1 MNINPCCEV
10 SLPPYPNNLHNL
22 LNMAK
27 TGIPISIAFITK
39 TLGISPNTITGYPKH
54 LYSDLDDLCDAIGIF
69 DNDAKT
75 LHDMSLNDIL
85 EYQQ

>member
-10 SLPPYPNNLHNL
+10 SLPSHPNNLHK
-22 LNMAK
+22 MVMI
-27 TGIPISIAFITK
+27 GIPIPTAFLAK
-39 TLGISPNTITGYPKH
+39 TLGTSLNALTSYPKH
-54 LYSDLDDLCDAIGIF
+54 LYFDLDDLCDAIGIF
-69 DNDAKT
+69 DQDAKT